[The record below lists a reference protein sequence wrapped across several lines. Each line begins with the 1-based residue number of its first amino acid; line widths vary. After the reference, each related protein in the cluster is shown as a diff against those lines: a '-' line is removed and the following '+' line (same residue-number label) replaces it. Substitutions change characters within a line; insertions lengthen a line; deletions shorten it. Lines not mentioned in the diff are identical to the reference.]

1 MAVSLA
7 IKCSIEEFPPEI
19 LDIVFQHLNLRDLGN
34 CSKTCVRW
42 NQIIADLFKDKGENN
57 FINSST
63 YLYVLN

>member
-19 LDIVFQHLNLRDLGN
+19 LDIVFQYLNLRDLGN

-42 NQIIADLFKDKGENN
+42 NQIIAELFKDKGENN
-57 FINSST
+57 FINSSICM
-63 YLYVLN
+63 YSID

>member
-42 NQIIADLFKDKGENN
+42 NQIIAELFKDKGEN
-57 FINSST
+57 S
-63 YLYVLN
+63 